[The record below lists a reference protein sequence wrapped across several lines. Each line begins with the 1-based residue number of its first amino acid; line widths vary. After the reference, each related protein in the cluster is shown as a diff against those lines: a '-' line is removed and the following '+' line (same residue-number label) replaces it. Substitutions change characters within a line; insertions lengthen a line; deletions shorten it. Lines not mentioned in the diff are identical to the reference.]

1 MNYHFSPTYPTYP
14 TSQHERC
21 AQAVTHFFARRP
33 GVSAV
38 LLTCSCARG
47 RATRDSCLDIDV
59 LVPAL
64 AGEARAALQREWQAY
79 QAGEPLIRELR
90 QVGAFSQVDLEFHD
104 GRLDPGRHPHGWTSG
119 PDEFELEVGNLLAYS
134 YPLWEG
140 DSAYRDLRA
149 AWLPYYNEIL
159 QRERLEMALHFCRN
173 NLAHIPL
180 YVGRG
185 LYFQSFK
192 RFYDAQREFLQALFI
207 ARRTYPI
214 AYDKWVREQIVE
226 ILELPAL
233 YPRLVHLLEISQ
245 FESDELARKA
255 IELEGLIGEYI
266 QGVVLSS

>member
-1 MNYHFSPTYPTYP
+1 MSYHFSPAYPTP
-14 TSQHERC
+14 QHERS
-21 AQAVTHFFARRP
+21 AQAITQFFSRQP

-47 RATRDSCLDIDV
+47 RATQDSCLDIEV
-59 LVPAL
+59 LIPTL
-64 AGEARAALQREWQAY
+64 TSEASTALQRDWQVY
-79 QAGEPLIRELR
+79 LAGEPLFQEMR
-90 QVGAFSQVDLEFHD
+90 QVGAFSQVDLEFID
-104 GRLDPGRHPHGWTSG
+104 GRFDPARHPHGWTSG

-140 DSAYRDLRA
+140 DAAYRELKA
-149 AWLPYYNEIL
+149 NWLPYYDEVL
-159 QRERLEMALHFCRN
+159 RRERLAMALHFCRN

-192 RFYDAQREFLQALFI
+192 RFYDALREFLQALFI

-214 AYDKWVREQIVE
+214 AYDKWMREQIVE

-233 YPRLVHLLEISQ
+233 YPQLVHLLEINRL
-245 FESDELARKA
+245 ESDELAHKGR
-255 IELEGLIGEYI
+255 ELEGLVGEYV
-266 QGVVLSS
+266 QSD